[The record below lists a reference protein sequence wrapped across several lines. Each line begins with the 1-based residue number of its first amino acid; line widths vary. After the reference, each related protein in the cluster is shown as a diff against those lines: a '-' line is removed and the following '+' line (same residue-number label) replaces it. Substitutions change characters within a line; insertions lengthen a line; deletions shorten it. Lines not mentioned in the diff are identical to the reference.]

1 MSGPQTDTG
10 NKSFKLKIAKIMRSF
25 TITENVVTRCKD
37 GYVKVYINGQEE
49 EHQYDKHDYMFCGE
63 QLRLHCAHPAL
74 LIFQASKLHKPLTV
88 PGPDLFYYS
97 KLGASPPLDSRL
109 NIDSKQV

>member
-1 MSGPQTDTG
+1 
-10 NKSFKLKIAKIMRSF
+10 MRSF

-63 QLRLHCAHPAL
+63 QLRLHCAQCAL

-109 NIDSKQV
+109 NIDSKLVR